1 MPETPGNQSYKRFA
15 DPPLIRPDFSGRIYC
30 LCHQPN
36 LTRYEKTTSD
46 RIFAD
51 ALRLLRI
58 GTAIQNHKEPRVRFG
73 VGYRYSLGLTEK
85 YKIVSDF
92 GKITSPWGAPE
103 YLRGGELRFEVT
115 VRLTPDWNVGAGT
128 GFGSYD
134 DQGEKTFLG
143 YLKAERLYGKRA
155 SRWFNYA
162 EAGATFYPDN
172 GAGLTGSL
180 GGGYRLAMTR
190 RTRLDFTAGL
200 EYLNLVGKANIYDN
214 STGEFIGIEKRG
226 ARFNRFGITFGI
238 AMHF

>member
-1 MPETPGNQSYKRFA
+1 MKKLILTISLLTLCAVTASGQQFKSY
-15 DPPLIRPDFSGRIYC
+15 
-30 LCHQPN
+30 
-36 LTRYEKTTSD
+36 
-46 RIFAD
+46 
-51 ALRLLRI
+51 
-58 GTAIQNHKEPRVRFG
+58 KEPRVRFG
-73 VGYRYSLGLTEK
+73 VGYRYSLGLTEN
-85 YKIVSDF
+85 YKVVSDA
-92 GKITSPWGAPE
+92 GKYTSPWGAPE

-134 DQGEKTFLG
+134 DTADKTFLG
-143 YLKAERLYGKRA
+143 YLKTERLYGKRA

-172 GAGLTGSL
+172 AAGLTAGL

-200 EYLNLVGKANIYDN
+200 EYLNFVGQANIYDS
-214 STGEFIGIEKRG
+214 STGEFLGIEQRG
-226 ARFNRFGITFGI
+226 ARHNRFGITFGI